1 PQKDGKFLFSQN
13 QRIIRDMDKAR
24 LITSYNIPYM
34 APEVVLFCKSIYID
48 RVGYQKDFDVTVPLL
63 SQEQRDWLVK
73 ALITAY
79 PDGHAWIDQLAN
91 QY

>member
-1 PQKDGKFLFSQN
+1 MVS
-13 QRIIRDMDKAR
+13 
-24 LITSYNIPYM
+24 
-34 APEVVLFCKSIYID
+34 
-48 RVGYQKDFDVTVPLL
+48 KDFDVTVPLL
-63 SQEQRDWLVK
+63 SQEQRDWLVN